1 MLRATQAVA
10 WRVVAGMP
18 PLSLKL
24 VSPFTAQL
32 PPDPLRENT
41 RRQVRGACYSYVRPR
56 VPSAPRLVHASAKT
70 AQLIGLPAATLDTE
84 AFVRAFSGAELPAG
98 AEPYAMNYGGHQFGH
113 WAGQLGDGRAI
124 NLGQVRQADGGQLWA
139 VQLKGAGATPYSR
152 RADGLAV
159 LRSSIREHLCSEAMH
174 HLGVP
179 TSRSLSVMLTG
190 DEVLRDV
197 LYDGN
202 AAYELGAVVCRVAR
216 SFVRFGSFEIHA
228 ASGDVA
234 TLRALADYT
243 LRQHFPDVEAGTA
256 AGVGEFYRKVC
267 ERSLAMVLEWQRVGF
282 VHGVMNTDNM
292 SILGDTIDYGP
303 YGWLEGYDPD
313 WTPNTTDRQQRRY
326 RYGQQPN
333 VVLWNLHKL
342 ANALYPLVEDER
354 PFVDALDAFRAA
366 YAEDDYAMHRA
377 KLGLAAPGV
386 DDAELIAELLAVL
399 TRTETDTTIFFRLLA
414 EVDAQTAQPLEVLH
428 PAFYAPAEL
437 TGDTLAAWQAW
448 LQRYRQRLA
457 LEPRTAPERRAAMN
471 AVNPKYVLRN
481 YMAQLAIDAAEL
493 GDFSIVDE
501 LYRLLERP
509 YDEQPAAEDKW
520 FVKRPE
526 WARNRV
532 GCSMLSC
539 SS

>member
-414 EVDAQTAQPLEVLH
+414 EVDAQTARPLEVLH